1 VLLAIVGLAVLA
13 FGGAYLTLYLL
24 NRDAPPPPSL
34 DRKVKPQFSA
44 GLDGVWRTGD
54 RTAFRI
60 LGGWL
65 LPARAPLTH
74 LDGRGVALRS
84 PLDLTKLEQDGRALR
99 VKLDLGTQKLR
110 LTVGWTAGTLS
121 FAGRPS
127 GQPVRFA
134 LTRKR
139 C

>member
-1 VLLAIVGLAVLA
+1 VLLAIVGLVLLA

-34 DRKVKPQFSA
+34 GRKVEPQFSA
-44 GLDGVWRTGD
+44 AVDGVSRTGD
-54 RTAFRI
+54 CTAYRI

-65 LPARAPLTH
+65 LPTRAPLTR

-84 PLDLTKLEQDGRALR
+84 PLDLTKLEQDGRPLT

-110 LTVGWTAGTLS
+110 LAVDWKPEVLS
-121 FAGRPS
+121 FAGSS
-127 GQPVRFA
+127 GSQPVSFA
-134 LTRKR
+134 LMRNR